1 MVEAGNG
8 RDFGMATQGGAACRI
23 FDGAEPSAGAMTDPV
38 VAAISAYLVAMEDFR
53 RNAPDDDAGADA
65 YALATYR
72 RPLKVLERWRRP
84 AETRIGAVAALRLA
98 SDAEADGAYELVGP
112 MLRAGL
118 AYFDK

>member
-1 MVEAGNG
+1 
-8 RDFGMATQGGAACRI
+8 MATQGGAACRI
-23 FDGAEPSAGAMTDPV
+23 FDGAEPSAGAVTDPV

-53 RNAPDDDAGADA
+53 RNAPDDDAGSDA

-98 SDAEADGAYELVGP
+98 SDAETDGAYELVGP